1 MSVENTNDLL
11 ALLGPAATA
20 FVNKEHKLFIDGEWV
35 SAVKGETLDV
45 INPANGEVFAR
56 VPAGE
61 SIDIDRAVKAA
72 RRAFEQGAWAEMSPS
87 ARGKLL
93 WRLGD
98 LVEKNADELAQIEA
112 LDNGKPVNDAR
123 WGDVAFSH
131 ELLHYMAGWSTKI
144 NGETISLVSGA
155 PFHAYTLRTP
165 VGVCGQIV
173 PWNFSLMMA
182 VWKVAPALAAGCTIV
197 LKPAEQTPLTA
208 LRLAELVEEAGFPA
222 GVFNVVTGNGETA
235 GAALAEHTDVDKIAF
250 TGSTEVGRKILAAAG
265 TNLKKVSLEL
275 GGKSPMIVYADADI
289 DKAVSA
295 IASGIFYNMGQTCTA
310 GTRLYLHNDVADKV
324 LEGLVSHA
332 RALKMGPGLDQ
343 ETQIGPLVSAEQKQR
358 VCDYIASGLAEGAT
372 LLTGGGSWGTSGYF
386 VEPTILDNTHNDM
399 RVVQEEIFGPVLCVI
414 RFSEAEEENVVIQ
427 ANNSIYG
434 LAASIFTQD
443 ISRAHRVAKRLKAGT
458 IGINT
463 HHVIDPALPFGGFK
477 QSGWGREMGWE
488 AIELYTELRSVGVA
502 L

>member
-1 MSVENTNDLL
+1 MNIENTNDMMSFLS
-11 ALLGPAATA
+11 PAAQT
-20 FVNKEHKLFIDGEWV
+20 FINKEHKLFIDGQWV
-35 SAVKGETLDV
+35 NAVSGETLDV
-45 INPANGEVFAR
+45 VNPANGRVCTQ

-61 SIDIDRAVKAA
+61 KADVDLAVQAA
-72 RRAFEQGAWAEMSPS
+72 RRAFEEGEWAEMSPS
-87 ARGKLL
+87 TRGKLL

-98 LVEKNADELAQIEA
+98 LVEEYADELAQIEA

-123 WGDVAFSH
+123 WGDVAFSY
-131 ELLHYMAGWSTKI
+131 ELLRYMAGWSTKI
-144 NGETISLVSGA
+144 NGQTIPLSSGA

-208 LRLAELVEEAGFPA
+208 LRLAELVKEAGFPD

-235 GAALAEHTDVDKIAF
+235 GAALAEHPDVDKVAF
-250 TGSTEVGRKILAAAG
+250 TGSTEVGKKILAAAG

-275 GGKSPMIVYADADI
+275 GGKSPMIVYGDADI

-324 LEGLVSHA
+324 LEGLVSYA

-343 ETQIGPLVSAEQKQR
+343 NTQMGPLVSEEQQKR
-358 VCDYIASGLAEGAT
+358 VCDYIASGIEEGAT
-372 LLTGGGSWGTSGYF
+372 VLTGGSSWGGAGYF
-386 VEPTILDNTHNDM
+386 VEPTILDHTNNQM

-414 RFSEAEEENVVIQ
+414 RFTDADEENVVFQ

-434 LAASIFTQD
+434 LAASIFTRD
-443 ISRAHRVAKRLKAGT
+443 ISRAHHVAKRLKAGT

>member
-1 MSVENTNDLL
+1 MSHENSIV
-11 ALLGPAATA
+11 ALSPAAA
-20 FVNKEHKLFIDGEWV
+20 EFVKKKHQLFINGEWQD
-35 SAVKGETLDV
+35 AAAGGTLDV
-45 INPANGEVFAR
+45 IDPASGRVFTQVA
-56 VPAGE
+56 AGE
-61 SIDIDRAVKAA
+61 QADIARAVSAA
-72 RRAFEQGAWAEMSPS
+72 RRAFDEGEWAEMSPS
-87 ARGKLL
+87 SRGKLL

-98 LVEKNADELAQIEA
+98 LLEQHADELAELEA
-112 LDNGKPVNDAR
+112 LDNGKPFNDAR
-123 WGDVAFSH
+123 WGDVAFSY
-131 ELLHYMAGWSTKI
+131 ELLRYMAGWSTKI
-144 NGETISLVSGA
+144 TGQTIPLSSGA

-208 LRLAELVEEAGFPA
+208 LRLAELVQEAGFPA

-235 GAALAEHTDVDKIAF
+235 GAALAEHPDVDKVAF
-250 TGSTEVGRKILAAAG
+250 TGSTEVGKKILAAAG
-265 TNLKKVSLEL
+265 GNLKKVSLEL

-289 DKAVSA
+289 EKATAAV
-295 IASGIFYNMGQTCTA
+295 ASGIFYNMGQTCTA
-310 GTRLYLHNDVADKV
+310 GTRLYLHNDVADRV
-324 LEGLVSHA
+324 LEGLVSYA
-332 RALKMGPGLDQ
+332 RDLKMGPGLDKS
-343 ETQIGPLVSAEQKQR
+343 TQMGPLVSAEQKQR

-372 LLTGGGSWGTSGYF
+372 LLTGGGSWGEAGYF
-386 VEPTILDNTHNDM
+386 VEPTILDHTRNDM

-414 RFSEAEEENVVIQ
+414 RFSDDEEEDVVLQ
-427 ANNSIYG
+427 ANHSIYG
-434 LAASIFTQD
+434 LAASIFTRD
-443 ISRAHRVAKRLKAGT
+443 IGRAHRVAKRLKAGT

-463 HHVIDPALPFGGFK
+463 HHVVDPALPFGGFK

>member
-1 MSVENTNDLL
+1 MSSELNNSAL
-11 ALLGPAATA
+11 ALLSPSVAD
-20 FVNKEHKLFIDGEWV
+20 FVNKQHKLFINGEWV
-35 SAVKGETLDV
+35 NAAAGGLLEV
-45 INPANGEVFAR
+45 INPATGEVFTH

-61 SIDIDRAVKAA
+61 SLDIDRAVQAA
-72 RRAFEQGAWAEMSPS
+72 RQAFEQGEWADMSPS

-98 LVEKNADELAQIEA
+98 LVEEHADELAQIEA

-123 WGDVAFSH
+123 WGDVAFSY
-131 ELLHYMAGWSTKI
+131 ELLRYMAGWSTKI
-144 NGETISLVSGA
+144 NGQTIPLASGA

-208 LRLAELVEEAGFPA
+208 LKLAELVEKAGFPA

-235 GAALAEHTDVDKIAF
+235 GAALAEHPDVDKVAF
-250 TGSTEVGRKILAAAG
+250 TGSTEVGKKILAAAG

-289 DKAVSA
+289 DKAVAA

-310 GTRLYLHNDVADKV
+310 GTRLYLHNDVADRV

-332 RALKMGPGLDQ
+332 RALKMGPGLET
-343 ETQIGPLVSAEQKQR
+343 ETQMGPLVSAEQKQR
-358 VCDYIASGLAEGAT
+358 VCEYIASGVEDGAT

-386 VEPTILDNTHNDM
+386 VEPTILDHTRNDM

-414 RFSEAEEENVVIQ
+414 RFSDEEEESVVIQ

-434 LAASIFTQD
+434 LAASVFTRD